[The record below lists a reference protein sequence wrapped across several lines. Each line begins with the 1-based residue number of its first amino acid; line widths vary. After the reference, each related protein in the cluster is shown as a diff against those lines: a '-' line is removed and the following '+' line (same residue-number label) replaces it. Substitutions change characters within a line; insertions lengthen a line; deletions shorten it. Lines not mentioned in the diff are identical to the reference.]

1 MSIPMHDP
9 NMYCYAARLDDNKIT
24 GIHSAKFS
32 HLVGKKWDIDF
43 LIYVDYS
50 LKVGIY
56 DHDNGKRYY
65 VSEITWV
72 DYDMLIAFGVEGL
85 TEFPA
90 LSQRQG

>member
-1 MSIPMHDP
+1 MSKRDP
-9 NMYCYAARLDDNKIT
+9 NMYCYAARLDDNKII

-32 HLVGKKWDIDF
+32 HRVGKKWDIDF

-56 DHDNGKRYY
+56 DHENGKRYY

-72 DYDMLIAFGVEGL
+72 DYDMLIAFGVEGV

-90 LSQRQG
+90 NYPVSPL